1 MQVQSKSYNKK
12 PDEVPAARLSKKKEI
27 SAQLRQKCAELT
39 KVHQCRCQPGSKS
52 EPPARPMVDLP
63 VNGTAP
69 QHARS
74 VIHALSRI
82 DTDGSRPPPQQQQV
96 PGSSG
101 AQSCHHLPH
110 NKSKPYYH
118 TTYNEPPN
126 KSVMHDIMIKQ
137 LNAMHKN
144 NIPFSFLVGDLP
156 TYKTIIQLK
165 AENAQMFKDIVPILG
180 AFHQQMSY
188 MYAVYKRF
196 KGSGMA
202 DTLVTAGVVVEGSVD
217 QALRGKH
224 YRRGVRCIQLWREAL
239 INKRLP
245 KILEHEELS
254 EDIKENLK
262 TLRNA
267 LTETQEALQ
276 KAHKDLE
283 EDGDVKELINRVYE
297 KPGTDMGDFWVSF
310 LEMTDPLVQCL
321 HACHARNGTE
331 YLVSTFNMLPGLMA
345 YDNHD
350 YGRWLPDYW
359 AMLSS
364 LSDERMAFF
373 NIHFT
378 QSMTGLP
385 YSCQP
390 LDLWIE
396 TTMNLNSKLKQ
407 GWIQLLQNEKQLFST
422 IRNANNVARVKST
435 VKQSLKCQR
444 RHRKH
449 VECQPARMKKDEQ
462 AVQDLLACMTD
473 FEAEPF
479 DISSPILR
487 SLQSGLVA
495 SPELVHDLKTA
506 LPDGQAQ
513 VETFLQERVFAKIKP
528 LTATIHR
535 NKRRNFTG
543 EMVCTP
549 SGAHMKVA
557 HMERSGLAALVDL
570 AEGSGMIQLE
580 SALERRVTQE
590 CLSLYN
596 VDGSMIKTVKS
607 KLLELFKL
615 DPVIEKPRDHVSLVD
630 MGLIWRLATPTP
642 EDRESGKRDGSEYH
656 WGDYLDKI
664 CAMIFSR
671 HANAY
676 LIILV
681 NDIYDLPFSIKDDEH
696 DRRAAKHRKSPNVFP
711 KPEDRFPGAAEFNQ
725 LMVNSGN
732 KVRLQKLV
740 KEQLK
745 RQAGQVHG
753 DIIYCE
759 GETSTNL
766 STGVANGDYVF
777 RHPEADTMLLS
788 AYAKVRASKYTGPVV
803 LDCEDTDVYVQAA
816 YVSQQVR
823 GDLLIKRK
831 HVLINC
837 RAMLSEEV
845 ADIIIP
851 LHVITGSDHTSG
863 FYGHGKKKVWE
874 KVKINSE
881 ARELL
886 GRVGESL
893 ELKHDVRADMKAFVL
908 SVIYAESAD
917 VSCGQARVSKWHK
930 LKNKSTIRL
939 PPDDDSLNLHMERS
953 NYLTYCQL
961 HYNLQEHPSPIGHGW
976 ELVNGKCRPVRHTL
990 PPLPQ
995 QFTPHDCSDV
1005 SVETQQIQMESF

>member
-1 MQVQSKSYNKK
+1 
-12 PDEVPAARLSKKKEI
+12 
-27 SAQLRQKCAELT
+27 
-39 KVHQCRCQPGSKS
+39 
-52 EPPARPMVDLP
+52 MV
-63 VNGTAP
+63 
-69 QHARS
+69 
-74 VIHALSRI
+74 
-82 DTDGSRPPPQQQQV
+82 
-96 PGSSG
+96 
-101 AQSCHHLPH
+101 
-110 NKSKPYYH
+110 
-118 TTYNEPPN
+118 
-126 KSVMHDIMIKQ
+126 KQ
-137 LNAMHKN
+137 MNAMHKK
-144 NIPFSFLVGDLP
+144 NIPFSSLVGDLP

-202 DTLVTAGVVVEGSVD
+202 DTSVTAGVVVEGSVD

-224 YRRGVRCIQLWREAL
+224 YRRGVRCIQLWRKAL
-239 INKRLP
+239 INKRLA

-535 NKRRNFTG
+535 NKRHNFTG
-543 EMVCTP
+543 EIICTP
-549 SGAHMKVA
+549 SGAHMMVA
-557 HMERSGLAALVDL
+557 HMERSGLATPVDL

-580 SALERRVTQE
+580 PLR
-590 CLSLYN
+590 
-596 VDGSMIKTVKS
+596 
-607 KLLELFKL
+607 
-615 DPVIEKPRDHVSLVD
+615 
-630 MGLIWRLATPTP
+630 
-642 EDRESGKRDGSEYH
+642 
-656 WGDYLDKI
+656 
-664 CAMIFSR
+664 
-671 HANAY
+671 
-676 LIILV
+676 
-681 NDIYDLPFSIKDDEH
+681 
-696 DRRAAKHRKSPNVFP
+696 
-711 KPEDRFPGAAEFNQ
+711 
-725 LMVNSGN
+725 
-732 KVRLQKLV
+732 
-740 KEQLK
+740 
-745 RQAGQVHG
+745 
-753 DIIYCE
+753 
-759 GETSTNL
+759 GE
-766 STGVANGDYVF
+766 
-777 RHPEADTMLLS
+777 
-788 AYAKVRASKYTGPVV
+788 
-803 LDCEDTDVYVQAA
+803 
-816 YVSQQVR
+816 
-823 GDLLIKRK
+823 
-831 HVLINC
+831 
-837 RAMLSEEV
+837 
-845 ADIIIP
+845 
-851 LHVITGSDHTSG
+851 
-863 FYGHGKKKVWE
+863 
-874 KVKINSE
+874 
-881 ARELL
+881 
-886 GRVGESL
+886 
-893 ELKHDVRADMKAFVL
+893 
-908 SVIYAESAD
+908 
-917 VSCGQARVSKWHK
+917 
-930 LKNKSTIRL
+930 
-939 PPDDDSLNLHMERS
+939 
-953 NYLTYCQL
+953 
-961 HYNLQEHPSPIGHGW
+961 
-976 ELVNGKCRPVRHTL
+976 
-990 PPLPQ
+990 
-995 QFTPHDCSDV
+995 
-1005 SVETQQIQMESF
+1005 